1 MPDLL
6 GVELIEVG
14 RQQVSMGASK
24 SINSKPLSLLLIEAN
39 SMQQSQRGW
48 LHADPT
54 YCVTV
59 AFGIREFFLLRVK
72 AIALAL
78 LSDSLGQSAL
88 RDVAQSV
95 RQQWP
100 MAKILILG
108 RAVPALDDNLY
119 DDEISQS
126 SKQKE
131 IRDMIEKLTPTFPGH
146 GLHAFVPQKMRA
158 TD

>member
-1 MPDLL
+1 
-6 GVELIEVG
+6 
-14 RQQVSMGASK
+14 
-24 SINSKPLSLLLIEAN
+24 
-39 SMQQSQRGW
+39 
-48 LHADPT
+48 
-54 YCVTV
+54 
-59 AFGIREFFLLRVK
+59 LLRVK

-146 GLHAFVPQKMRA
+146 GFHAFVPQKMRA